1 VAAVLPAPLPDDP
14 SASPQAPIDVDSFVA
29 SLSGTVIRPDDADYD
44 DARHIHN
51 TLIDRKPSLI
61 VRAADA
67 ADVAR
72 SVVFARDHDLELA
85 VRAGGHSNHSAT
97 DGGIV
102 IDLSA
107 MKGLHIDPER
117 RLAWAQPGLTA
128 GEYTAA
134 AAAHGL
140 ATPFGD
146 TGSVGIAGLTLGGG
160 IGWLARK
167 HGLTIDSLVAVEV
180 VTADGRIVTA
190 NEDRHPDLFW
200 AVRGGGGNF
209 GIVTRFV
216 FRLHPVGTVLGGA
229 LFLPV
234 TRAVLEGLVPAAEA
248 APDELTT
255 ITFIM
260 ATPPLPFVPE
270 ELHFKPSAIVMF
282 VHASD
287 DVAAGQA
294 ALESFRAL
302 ATPLAEGVFPM
313 PYPGIYDFTA
323 EGGKPGAGVTRS
335 VMLDELD
342 DETIDLILERVA
354 APSSPTAIT
363 EVRVLGG
370 AMARVPA
377 DATAFAHRDA
387 RVLLALITP
396 FEDAA
401 EAPIHEAWT
410 QSYIDEVAAKGTG
423 VYSNFLGGDA
433 GARIREAY
441 PDAIYARLAEV
452 KRAYDPTNLFRLNA
466 NIVPAE
472 SATKRRFGSL

>member
-1 VAAVLPAPLPDDP
+1 
-14 SASPQAPIDVDSFVA
+14 
-29 SLSGTVIRPDDADYD
+29 
-44 DARHIHN
+44 
-51 TLIDRKPSLI
+51 
-61 VRAADA
+61 
-67 ADVAR
+67 
-72 SVVFARDHDLELA
+72 
-85 VRAGGHSNHSAT
+85 
-97 DGGIV
+97 
-102 IDLSA
+102 
-107 MKGLHIDPER
+107 
-117 RLAWAQPGLTA
+117 
-128 GEYTAA
+128 
-134 AAAHGL
+134 
-140 ATPFGD
+140 
-146 TGSVGIAGLTLGGG
+146 
-160 IGWLARK
+160 
-167 HGLTIDSLVAVEV
+167 
-180 VTADGRIVTA
+180 
-190 NEDRHPDLFW
+190 
-200 AVRGGGGNF
+200 
-209 GIVTRFV
+209 
-216 FRLHPVGTVLGGA
+216 
-229 LFLPV
+229 
-234 TRAVLEGLVPAAEA
+234 
-248 APDELTT
+248 
-255 ITFIM
+255 
-260 ATPPLPFVPE
+260 
-270 ELHFKPSAIVMF
+270 MF

-294 ALESFRAL
+294 ALEPFRAL

-396 FEDAA
+396 FDDPA

-441 PDAIYARLAEV
+441 PDATYARLAEV